1 MPQGVMRPGLACL
14 CPLEEDDEDE
24 DEDEVEEV
32 EAGEEQEEKRM
43 TRRRRRKKPT
53 LKIPMSCLFDSKMF
67 VFVFLFGHLIS
78 ECGVTRIYN

>member
-1 MPQGVMRPGLACL
+1 MRPGLACL
-14 CPLEEDDEDE
+14 CPLEEE

-43 TRRRRRKKPT
+43 KRRRRRRRRRKST